1 MNLSKAKTMIK
12 YSFLQGLFWA
22 LYCACYGFITYFL
35 LEQGF
40 SVAGIGIITA
50 TFGLISAILQPILG
64 YLTDNQKFTWKQLS
78 ILLMSLTTLFSF
90 LILISTSILLKAIF
104 YGSLLSFLGGTLPL
118 INNASFMCQTEEQ
131 KINFGI
137 ARGIG
142 SLCYGIAS
150 FILGKATASLSPN
163 SVPVF
168 IIFISLLTVLV
179 IALLPRGQTPWN
191 QRNNEKNKDSNKLS
205 TQPSQPSNKQ
215 FFLFKYPQFTIMWI
229 ACIFL
234 MVFHNLTNVY
244 LINMFTAVGGTSEDL
259 GTALSIGAI
268 MELPVMFCFA
278 IIYKYIKAKKL
289 LLIAGLAF
297 VVKATIYL
305 TSKNIS
311 MLYAAQFLQLLSFS
325 VYASATV
332 FYAEES
338 MQAQDKTKGQAFM
351 SNTMTIGSLIA
362 SLLGGFLIQNF
373 GLKTML
379 ATGLGMAVAGTVM
392 IFAICFSGTPK
403 QKS

>member
-1 MNLSKAKTMIK
+1 MNLSKSKTMIK

-50 TFGLISAILQPILG
+50 VFGFISAIVQPILG

-78 ILLMSLTTLFSF
+78 IFLMGLTSLFSF
-90 LILISTSILLKAIF
+90 LILITNSVLIKAIF

-118 INNASFMCQTEEQ
+118 INNASFTCQSDDQ

-150 FILGKATASLSPN
+150 FFLGKATVSFSPN

-168 IIFISLLTVLV
+168 IIFTSLFTVLV
-179 IALLPRGQTPWN
+179 IALLPRGQTPH
-191 QRNNEKNKDSNKLS
+191 QPSSNNENDENSNKLS
-205 TQPSQPSNKQ
+205 TQKASKQ
-215 FFLFKYPQFTIMWI
+215 FFLSKYPQFTVMWV

-234 MVFHNLTNVY
+234 MIFHNLTNVF

-289 LLIAGLAF
+289 LLISGIAF
-297 VVKATIYL
+297 IAKALLYL
-305 TSKNIS
+305 TSKNLT
-311 MLYAAQFLQLLSFS
+311 MLYATQFLQLLSFS
-325 VYASATV
+325 VFASATV
-332 FYAEES
+332 FYADES
-338 MQAQDKTKGQAFM
+338 MQSQDKTKGQAFM
-351 SNTMTIGSLIA
+351 SNTTTIGSLIA

-379 ATGLGMAVAGTVM
+379 ATGLAMTILGTVL
-392 IFAICFSGTPK
+392 ILIICFSAAPR